1 MFSFMN
7 KNFGTCNSFVI
18 YVISFG
24 ACFPIL
30 NFPAFGNNNIAT
42 FDIHFFFLIIYLINI
57 P

>member
-1 MFSFMN
+1 MN